1 MGSLFQ
7 LAQRLQIGW
16 QWPWRKKGLWGQ
28 EVSLR
33 VHVSLA
39 GNAWESGGEMPGAG
53 VEALLGGGGAGCGG
67 WKGRAGSA
75 ARSRGLGSGC
85 LGLN

>member
-1 MGSLFQ
+1 M
-7 LAQRLQIGW
+7 
-16 QWPWRKKGLWGQ
+16 
-28 EVSLR
+28 
-33 VHVSLA
+33 SLA